1 MEGMDWARWALEYL
15 SKLRTA
21 MHADLNDTVDELRDR
36 APQGAASWYA
46 TCKNVI
52 PHLYHYS
59 LDFVRD
65 TNIPGSLYSSPSH
78 FEGHLSDYRA
88 LLIDMKTQLE
98 AATAHFDDEDGPPY
112 LVALTSGQIDKTLA
126 AVDYVISKQI
136 DPATTD
142 PVNADLNLLVRLAR
156 RFHESVLALRKH
168 PHNGH
173 VVEIKDEWDCQYL
186 FKSIL
191 AAYFVHFND
200 EEWNPSVASISAR
213 CEFYIPSLRAMVELK
228 YVRKAGDVK
237 KVKTQL
243 AEDFVDYGN
252 NPDVDHL
259 ICLIYDPTHALEK
272 PVAVQRDLSGPRQG
286 LARVDVVVSPPRD

>member
-1 MEGMDWARWALEYL
+1 MDGMDWARWALRYL
-15 SKLRTA
+15 WQLRTA
-21 MHADLNDTVDELRDR
+21 IHSDLNDTMNELRDR
-36 APQGAASWYA
+36 APQRASSWYA

-52 PHLYHYS
+52 PHFYHYS
-59 LDFVRD
+59 SDFVAD
-65 TNIPGSLYSSPSH
+65 TNIPGALYSSPSD
-78 FEGHLSDYRA
+78 FEGQLSAYRA
-88 LLIDMKTQLE
+88 LLVDMKTQLE
-98 AATAHFDDEDGPPY
+98 AAGAAFDDEAGPPY
-112 LVALTSGQIDKTLA
+112 LVALTVEQVEKTLA
-126 AVDYVISKQI
+126 AVDYVISKKI
-136 DPATTD
+136 DPAMTN
-142 PVNADLNLLVRLAR
+142 PVTADLDLLMRLAR

-168 PHNGH
+168 PHNGS
-173 VVEIKDEWDCQYL
+173 VIEIKDEWDCQYL

-213 CEFYIPSLRAMVELK
+213 CEFHIPSLRAMVELK

-259 ICLIYDPTHALEK
+259 ICLVYDPTHALEK
-272 PVAVQRDLSGPRQG
+272 PVAVQRDLSGSRQG

>member
-1 MEGMDWARWALEYL
+1 MDGMDWARWALEYL
-15 SKLRTA
+15 SELRTA
-21 MHADLNDTVDELRDR
+21 MHPDLNDTMNELRDR
-36 APQGAASWYA
+36 APQRAASWYA

-59 LDFVRD
+59 SDFVGD
-65 TNIPGSLYSSPSH
+65 TNIPGGLYSSPSH
-78 FEGHLSDYRA
+78 FKGHLSNYRA

-98 AATAHFDDEDGPPY
+98 AAATAFDDEDGPPY
-112 LVALTSGQIDKTLA
+112 LVTLTLVQVEKTLA
-126 AVDYVISKQI
+126 AVDYVISKQT

-142 PVNADLNLLVRLAR
+142 PVSADLDLLARLAR

-168 PHNGH
+168 PHNGN
-173 VVEIKDEWDCQYL
+173 VFEIKNEWDCQYL
-186 FKSIL
+186 FRSIL

-200 EEWNPSVASISAR
+200 EEWNPSVASISTR
-213 CEFYIPSLRAMVELK
+213 CEFHIPSLRVMVELK
-228 YVRKAGDVK
+228 YVRKASDVK

-252 NPDVDHL
+252 NSGVDHL